1 MPKLLAGIVA
11 RLNFQI
17 SFKMKLVFVFLISM
31 LLIIT
36 VSLASSYAQRIA
48 LGKLNRMSET
58 TILAN
63 EMLQPT
69 QEIAELLPNYFLNS
83 NASEREQIEK
93 DLATLT
99 KDQRL
104 LKKMVQSSGGRR
116 SLQSLG
122 NLFASYQEIS
132 AQILEKADNPK
143 VDEKF
148 DYNEKHNEL
157 KNTCGYIKDNIQELI
172 NIELSYYQVLKEKVD
187 RRTHLIEIISVLVL
201 TIIGGLCITTVTI
214 YLTRIADSISKIA
227 YTAQKISAGDLRVET
242 IRVHSH
248 DEIAILAES
257 FNKMVENLHEI
268 LGKITQGS
276 TQITQSVKLLRDSTE
291 QTTQAS
297 QEIAVTIQEVS
308 RGAAEQSG
316 ESQKTVQVITELL
329 EANRK
334 MSENIVRVLATAE
347 NAANTAEEGH
357 SKLTGL
363 ITQTHVIQK
372 EFDSIQS
379 STEGLKTR
387 SEAIGEI
394 LQLITQMSEQTNL
407 LSLNASIEAARA
419 GEYGR
424 GFAVVAE
431 EIRKLAD
438 GSAQAV
444 NDIGRLLNEIQGEAL
459 HVAGQMVIGVQEV
472 KVGMDIARDVQ
483 VNFGKIVDT
492 SKEADFGVKNIAGEI
507 QKMVEE
513 LRKVEEMS
521 ENIAAIAEQSLAGS
535 QEVSASA
542 EEQTAILEEV
552 SNSASM
558 LAGMAD
564 ELQGVIKK
572 FNL

>member
-48 LGKLNRMSET
+48 FGKLNRMSET

-93 DLATLT
+93 DLATIT

-104 LKKMVQSSGGRR
+104 LNKMVQSSGGRK

-132 AQILEKADNPK
+132 AQILEKADNPR

-172 NIELSYYQVLKEKVD
+172 NIELSYYQELKARVD
-187 RRTHLIEIISVLVL
+187 RQTNLMNMISLLIFI
-201 TIIGGLCITTVTI
+201 IIGGLCTATVTI
-214 YLTRIADSISKIA
+214 YLTRVADSISKIA
-227 YTAQKISAGDLRVET
+227 YTAQKISDGDLQVET
-242 IRVHSH
+242 VSVSSK
-248 DEIAILAES
+248 DEISILANS
-257 FNKMVENLHEI
+257 FNKMAENLHEI
-268 LGKITQGS
+268 LWKIIDSGS
-276 TQITQSVKLLRDSTE
+276 QVTKSVKLLKDSTE

-297 QEIAVTIQEVS
+297 QQIAATIQEVS
-308 RGAAEQSG
+308 RGAAEQSE
-316 ESQKTVQVITELL
+316 ESLKTVQVITQLL
-329 EANRK
+329 EANQEI
-334 MSENIVRVLATAE
+334 SEKVVGVLAVAE
-347 NAANTAEEGH
+347 KAAGAAEEGH
-357 SKLTGL
+357 LKLTGL
-363 ITQTHVIQK
+363 ITQTQVIQQK
-372 EFDSIQS
+372 FNSIQS
-379 STEGLKTR
+379 VTEVLKSR
-387 SEAIGEI
+387 SEAINEI
-394 LQLITQMSEQTNL
+394 LQLITQTSEQTNL

-444 NDIGRLLNEIQGEAL
+444 NDISRLLNEIQSQSL
-459 HVAGQMVIGVQEV
+459 QVASQMETGVREV
-472 KVGMDIARDVQ
+472 QAGLDIAEEVR

-492 SKEADFGVKNIAGEI
+492 SREADSGVKNITKEI
-507 QKMVEE
+507 QNMIEE
-513 LRKVEEMS
+513 LKKVEEMS
-521 ENIAAIAEQSLAGS
+521 QNIAAIAEQSSAGS
-535 QEVSASA
+535 QEVAASA
-542 EEQTAILEEV
+542 QEQTAILEEV
-552 SNSASM
+552 SNSASI
-558 LAGMAD
+558 LANMAD
-564 ELQGVIKK
+564 ELQSVIRK
-572 FNL
+572 FKL

>member
-1 MPKLLAGIVA
+1 MNKLLAGIVA
-11 RLNFQI
+11 RLNFRI

-36 VSLASSYAQRIA
+36 VSLASSYAQRVA
-48 LGKLNRMSET
+48 FGKLNQMSET
-58 TILAN
+58 TMIAN
-63 EMLQPT
+63 EMLKPT
-69 QEIAELLPNYFLNS
+69 QEIAEVLPNYFLNPNPS
-83 NASEREQIEK
+83 DRGQIEK
-93 DLATLT
+93 NLAAIT
-99 KDQRL
+99 KDERL
-104 LKKMVQSSGGRR
+104 LVKMVQSSGGRK

-122 NLFASYQEIS
+122 NLLASYQEIS
-132 AQILEKADNPK
+132 AEILTKADHPK
-143 VDEKF
+143 ADEQF
-148 DYNEKHNEL
+148 DYNEKHNDL
-157 KNTCGYIKDNIQELI
+157 RNTCDYIKGNVQELI
-172 NIELSYYQVLKEKVD
+172 NIELSYYQELKGKVD
-187 RRTHLIEIISVLVL
+187 FRTHLIEMISLLILFV
-201 TIIGGLCITTVTI
+201 IGGLCITTVTI

-242 IRVHSH
+242 IRVHSN

-291 QTTQAS
+291 QTTRAS
-297 QEIAVTIQEVS
+297 QQIAVTIQEVS

-316 ESQKTVQVITELL
+316 ESQKTVQVIAQLL

-334 MSENIVRVLATAE
+334 MSENIVRVLAIAE

-379 STEGLKTR
+379 STEGLKVR

-394 LQLITQMSEQTNL
+394 LQLINQMSEQTNL

-459 HVAGQMVIGVQEV
+459 HVADQMVIGVQEV
-472 KVGMDIARDVQ
+472 KVGMDIAQDVQ
-483 VNFGKIVDT
+483 VNFGRIVDT
-492 SKEADFGVKNIAGEI
+492 SKEADYGVKNITGEI

-552 SNSASM
+552 SNSASV
-558 LAGMAD
+558 LASMAD